1 MLLCPF
7 SFWDEKKFRKTGI
20 QGNRHSGD
28 STQGIPLIVPGNLGN
43 SPGAVKKEK
52 SQDREL
58 EPDEQR
64 RQLTDYLRTGNPNPM
79 NS

>member
-1 MLLCPF
+1 MK
-7 SFWDEKKFRKTGI
+7 SK
-20 QGNRHSGD
+20 HSC
-28 STQGIPLIVPGNLGN
+28 IPLIVLGNLGN

-52 SQDREL
+52 SQDREP